1 MPAPPRYSRGQRYCG
16 HCCEWISEAGARC
29 PRCGYT
35 LRLGPRKYS
44 RRKRGSDT
52 REASNSHGVDENSC

>member
-16 HCCEWISEAGARC
+16 HCCGWIRDAGARC

-35 LRLGPRKYS
+35 LRWGPRKYS
-44 RRKRGSDT
+44 RRKRAQT
-52 REASNSHGVDENSC
+52 VVEKPAIATE

>member
-1 MPAPPRYSRGQRYCG
+1 MPTPPRYSRGQRYCG
-16 HCCEWISEAGARC
+16 HCCEWISDAGARC

-44 RRKRGSDT
+44 RRKRT
-52 REASNSHGVDENSC
+52 QPAEKPAIATE

>member
-1 MPAPPRYSRGQRYCG
+1 MPTPPRYSRGQRYCG
-16 HCCEWISEAGARC
+16 HCCEWISEAGARG

-44 RRKRGSDT
+44 RRKRAQMVEKPAIT
-52 REASNSHGVDENSC
+52 TE

>member
-16 HCCEWISEAGARC
+16 HCCEWMHGAGARC

-35 LRLGPRKYS
+35 LRWGPRKYS
-44 RRKRGSDT
+44 RRKRAQIVEKPAIT
-52 REASNSHGVDENSC
+52 TE